1 MPINNMCLNSDSS
14 RQNELW
20 TLISSC
26 TLWHIWKARCQ
37 RLFGNIVVPP
47 REVIRSTWQEMV
59 ITLKAK
65 YDEIKGDRNLV
76 VVRSLAFHKIWNNM
90 GFYSIHNA

>member
-26 TLWHIWKARCQ
+26 SLWHIWKARCQ

-47 REVIRSTWQEMV
+47 GEVIRSTWQEMV
-59 ITLKAK
+59 ITLRAK
-65 YDEIKGDRNLV
+65 YLEGLLHHESELQV
-76 VVRSLAFHKIWNNM
+76 GPRSTTCAF
-90 GFYSIHNA
+90 G

>member
-26 TLWHIWKARCQ
+26 SLWHIWKARCQ

-47 REVIRSTWQEMV
+47 GEVIRSTWQEMV

-76 VVRSLAFHKIWNNM
+76 VVRRLAFHKLWNNM
-90 GFYSIHNA
+90 GFYSIQ